1 MLTKRKRLTREVDK
15 GTYNYILFHVMSC
28 FFLPKPLEGL
38 ALCSQQV
45 ISLERA
51 TMTSD
56 LVFPGFYSDI
66 RAFFLW
72 FSLLFPCFCFFS
84 LSLSLSLSLSSPRKH
99 GGSTDVRRVF
109 RTKPTIP
116 HAVLSWQRT
125 P

>member
-84 LSLSLSLSLSSPRKH
+84 LSLSLFLHLVSMVEARTSVEFFGPSQLSPTRSCLGRGLS
-99 GGSTDVRRVF
+99 
-109 RTKPTIP
+109 
-116 HAVLSWQRT
+116 
-125 P
+125 